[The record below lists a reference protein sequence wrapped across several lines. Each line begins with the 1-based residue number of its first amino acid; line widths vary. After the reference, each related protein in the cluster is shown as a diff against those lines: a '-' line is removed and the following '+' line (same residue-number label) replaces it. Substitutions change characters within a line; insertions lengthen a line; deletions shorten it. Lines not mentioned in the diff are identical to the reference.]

1 MAQYGIARKVVT
13 GTGTPPTADCDA
25 ANEVGNV
32 YARTNGGAAYRTFYV
47 CGNISATTYG
57 WELYGLNDAAG
68 SVNNGSAGSIGIYQT
83 TGNTISALSTG
94 AGILDW
100 LTTPSSALLRT
111 ALTDETGTGSA
122 VFNTSPTLVTPAL
135 GTPSAIVLT
144 NATGLPAASIVG
156 QFATNAQTSTYQV
169 LAADFTACKTIIVAS
184 GTFTITLVASGSQ
197 PASGACI
204 TVLNYGTGVV
214 TLARSGQNINGAA
227 ANLTGTAGSAT
238 APTGWRVYSNGTDYV
253 AEVIGGGGSGV
264 AASTVQAGTLL
275 YVRST
280 TGNDAYTGS
289 VTPALTV
296 YTTGMC
302 LVLNADT
309 ANTGSAT
316 INVNSLGT
324 KLILNRAGWSLADG
338 DITADKPITMCYDG
352 LSFIIQGDGGSGSN
366 PTAGTGISVVGS
378 EVSIDTAYTMSR
390 QIAQAGTTTY
400 CRSTTGNDTY
410 TCALTPTL
418 TAYTTGSCLVLNAD
432 TDNTGAAT
440 INVDAL
446 GAKSILIRGAGALA
460 TGDLAANVP
469 ATICYDGTNF
479 ITPISRIAVGS
490 GLSLATSITGDTLNT
505 APEVL
510 TLTNTAIVTNKTISE
525 ADNIITLSQLLT
537 FTAANCQGTSA
548 FTSFATPTANAPAA
562 ACVTGTNTNYGTLA
576 FDDSTDESVQ
586 YHFPLASD
594 WTGNIDLAFRWRAAA
609 TSGDVIWAVQT
620 ACVADGE
627 TGDPSFNTASTV
639 TDTAKGTTLQFND
652 ASISAITVTGCA
664 TGEELMF
671 KLYRDAD
678 AGGDTMTGD
687 AQLIWARF
695 TTRRAQ

>member
-1 MAQYGIARKVVT
+1 MRLIILLLAALPLMAQYGIARKVVT
-13 GTGTPPTADCDA
+13 GSGEPPTSDCDA

-47 CGNISATTYG
+47 CGNLAATTYG

-68 SVNNGSAGSIGIYQT
+68 SVNSGSAGSLGYYLS
-83 TGNTISALSTG
+83 TGTAISALSTA

-378 EVSIDTAYTMSR
+378 EVSIDTAITMSR

-410 TCALTPTL
+410 TCGLTPYL
-418 TAYTTGSCLVLNAD
+418 TVYTRGGCVLLDVD
-432 TDNTGAAT
+432 TVNTGAAT
-440 INVDAL
+440 VNVDAL
-446 GAKSILIRGAGALA
+446 GAKSILNQASAALSN
-460 TGDLAANVP
+460 GDIP
-469 ATICYDGTNF
+469 ADSPRFACYNGTAF
-479 ITPISRIAVGS
+479 I
-490 GLSLATSITGDTLNT
+490 
-505 APEVL
+505 
-510 TLTNTAIVTNKTISE
+510 
-525 ADNIITLSQLLT
+525 
-537 FTAANCQGTSA
+537 
-548 FTSFATPTANAPAA
+548 
-562 ACVTGTNTNYGTLA
+562 
-576 FDDSTDESVQ
+576 
-586 YHFPLASD
+586 
-594 WTGNIDLAFRWRAAA
+594 
-609 TSGDVIWAVQT
+609 
-620 ACVADGE
+620 
-627 TGDPSFNTASTV
+627 
-639 TDTAKGTTLQFND
+639 LQ
-652 ASISAITVTGCA
+652 
-664 TGEELMF
+664 
-671 KLYRDAD
+671 
-678 AGGDTMTGD
+678 
-687 AQLIWARF
+687 
-695 TTRRAQ
+695 

>member
-135 GTPSAIVLT
+135 GTPSAVVLT

-352 LSFIIQGDGGSGSN
+352 LSFIVQGDGGSGSN

-378 EVSIDTAYTMSR
+378 EVSIDTAITMSR

-410 TCALTPTL
+410 TCGLTPYL
-418 TAYTTGSCLVLNAD
+418 TVYTRGGCVLLDVD
-432 TDNTGAAT
+432 TVNTGAAT
-440 INVDAL
+440 VNVDAL
-446 GAKSILIRGAGALA
+446 GAKSILNQASAALSN
-460 TGDLAANVP
+460 GDIP
-469 ATICYDGTNF
+469 ADSPRFACYNGTAF
-479 ITPISRIAVGS
+479 I
-490 GLSLATSITGDTLNT
+490 
-505 APEVL
+505 
-510 TLTNTAIVTNKTISE
+510 
-525 ADNIITLSQLLT
+525 
-537 FTAANCQGTSA
+537 
-548 FTSFATPTANAPAA
+548 
-562 ACVTGTNTNYGTLA
+562 
-576 FDDSTDESVQ
+576 
-586 YHFPLASD
+586 
-594 WTGNIDLAFRWRAAA
+594 
-609 TSGDVIWAVQT
+609 
-620 ACVADGE
+620 
-627 TGDPSFNTASTV
+627 
-639 TDTAKGTTLQFND
+639 LQ
-652 ASISAITVTGCA
+652 
-664 TGEELMF
+664 
-671 KLYRDAD
+671 
-678 AGGDTMTGD
+678 
-687 AQLIWARF
+687 
-695 TTRRAQ
+695 